1 MLICGQDLL
10 VSMFISGQD
19 LLVSMFIS
27 GQDLLV
33 SILSEAQTYLCE
45 CSSVAV
51 DSAVPPAVGSAVSVC
66 VAAAAPG
73 RF

>member
-1 MLICGQDLL
+1 
-10 VSMFISGQD
+10 MFISGQ
-19 LLVSMFIS
+19 V
-27 GQDLLV
+27 LLV
-33 SILSEAQTYLCE
+33 SILSEAKTYLCECSSVAKTYLCE

-66 VAAAAPG
+66 VAATAPG